1 MKFREVNL
9 FNFQLLIFW
18 LIQMF
23 LFSCFRL
30 CWLGS
35 SKGRGGACS
44 CFYCGFY
51 WEGKFMYILY
61 KQSTYAAQCT
71 VCTVHWSTCIQ
82 FWGYLNFMLIDRM
95 SSSMPRG
102 HLWVSISKFKKF
114 IVILES
120 LLTYFEMFVIYQPG
134 KEKMLEC

>member
-1 MKFREVNL
+1 
-9 FNFQLLIFW
+9 
-18 LIQMF
+18 
-23 LFSCFRL
+23 
-30 CWLGS
+30 
-35 SKGRGGACS
+35 
-44 CFYCGFY
+44 
-51 WEGKFMYILY
+51 
-61 KQSTYAAQCT
+61 
-71 VCTVHWSTCIQ
+71 
-82 FWGYLNFMLIDRM
+82 MLIDRM